1 MKICDKIVTF
11 DQHQTFSLKIYIKLG
26 SKLAYKGEEME
37 YYMPPIPYKDFLPIF
52 VVSAMVIILG
62 MMYAGFF
69 TLVKLKLVKKFYM
82 VFAYLSWLALVAAM
96 YYLGQLLR
104 VEPYTQKV
112 LIGAMFGYLVFP
124 HIVYFLLEKVHQ
136 RYEHSEVNS

>member
-1 MKICDKIVTF
+1 
-11 DQHQTFSLKIYIKLG
+11 
-26 SKLAYKGEEME
+26 
-37 YYMPPIPYKDFLPIF
+37 MPPIPYKDFLPIF

>member
-1 MKICDKIVTF
+1 
-11 DQHQTFSLKIYIKLG
+11 
-26 SKLAYKGEEME
+26 
-37 YYMPPIPYKDFLPIF
+37 
-52 VVSAMVIILG
+52 
-62 MMYAGFF
+62 MYAGFF